1 MRTTRRS
8 GRTPS
13 IALLSKLTLG
23 RNLRRWRGNW
33 SDKSSSKY
41 ATLQASLPPLL
52 TNWPMLRGLTGRF
65 VSQLVSAILNKPT
78 LRSTL
83 VFSNYYVSK
92 VTWSLPTQD
101 EYMTRDTP
109 VWLPSMCTPSLH
121 RKMNLAELLADQE
134 AEQHLFP
141 KDWSRIGWCGWY
153 TVPG

>member
-1 MRTTRRS
+1 MFPSLIMVSERQQIHWRIVKKEDKSSSPSSMFLRAMRATRRS

-83 VFSNYYVSK
+83 VFSNYCIQISRLNGSK
-92 VTWSLPTQD
+92 
-101 EYMTRDTP
+101 
-109 VWLPSMCTPSLH
+109 
-121 RKMNLAELLADQE
+121 
-134 AEQHLFP
+134 
-141 KDWSRIGWCGWY
+141 
-153 TVPG
+153 